1 DEESSGSS
9 PSSPQ
14 IVARRGKFDD
24 EEEDGDVLDSWDA
37 AEDSEV
43 EREKA
48 KKAAEA
54 KAKAEEEAKKN
65 HKSKSQRIEE
75 RRQENMRK
83 RMEDLDFDSDDDED
97 EAERKARLRR
107 EQKESDL
114 KHAEDLF
121 EGIGVP
127 ATRSN
132 PKAITVAD
140 EKQPGNAIDLSAMPL
155 FNPTTK
161 DQFAKLREILAP
173 LLVSNVKKAQYT
185 IFMQEFAKD
194 IVKELPSD
202 QIKKIAS
209 GLTTLSNEKMRE
221 EKKPQREARSPKPQ
235 RPRPL
240 LQVPETLRLTQ
251 LPTMTVSMSKLI
263 EMPYKCMAKY

>member
-1 DEESSGSS
+1 MAKDSWDDEESSGSA
-9 PSSPQ
+9 PGSPQ
-14 IVARRGKFDD
+14 IIARRGKFDD
-24 EEEDGDVLDSWDA
+24 EEEDDVLDSWDA

-65 HKSKSQRIEE
+65 HKTKSQRIEE

-83 RMEDLDFDSDDDED
+83 RMEGLDFESDEEDD
-97 EAERKARLRR
+97 AERKARLRR

-127 ATRSN
+127 ASRSN

-161 DQFAKLREILAP
+161 DQFAKLRETLAP

-185 IFMQEFAKD
+185 LFMQEFVKD
-194 IVKELPSD
+194 ICKELPSD
-202 QIKKIAS
+202 QIKKVSS

-221 EKKPQREARSPKPQ
+221 EKEAAKGGKKTKAAKAKTTLAGARN
-235 RPRPL
+235 L
-240 LQVPETLRLTQ
+240 ETDTTAYDDGLDDDDF
-251 LPTMTVSMSKLI
+251 M
-263 EMPYKCMAKY
+263 

>member
-1 DEESSGSS
+1 MAGNWDDEESSGSS

-14 IVARRGKFDD
+14 IIARRSKFDD
-24 EEEDGDVLDSWDA
+24 EEEEGDVLDSWDA

-48 KKAAEA
+48 KKAADA

-83 RMEDLDFDSDDDED
+83 RLEDADFDSEDDED
-97 EAERKARLRR
+97 EAKRKARLRR

-140 EKQPGNAIDLSAMPL
+140 EKQPGNAIDLSAMSL
-155 FNPTTK
+155 FSPSTK
-161 DQFAKLREILAP
+161 DQFAKLREVLAP
-173 LLVSNVKKAQYT
+173 LLVQNARKAQYT
-185 IFMQEFAKD
+185 LFMQEFAKD

-221 EKKPQREARSPKPQ
+221 EKEAAKGGKKSKAAKTKTTLAGARN
-235 RPRPL
+235 L
-240 LQVPETLRLTQ
+240 ETDTTAYDDGLDDDDF
-251 LPTMTVSMSKLI
+251 M
-263 EMPYKCMAKY
+263 

>member
-1 DEESSGSS
+1 VRHEPFTCC
-9 PSSPQ
+9 PSVTDLRLQ
-14 IVARRGKFDD
+14 
-24 EEEDGDVLDSWDA
+24 VLESWDA

-43 EREKA
+43 EREKQ

-83 RMEDLDFDSDDDED
+83 RLEDADFESDSED
-97 EAERKARLRR
+97 EAERKARLRQ

-114 KHAEDLF
+114 RHAEDLF

-140 EKQPGNAIDLSAMPL
+140 ESQPGNAIDLSAMPL
-155 FNPTTK
+155 FSPGNK
-161 DQFAKLREILAP
+161 DQFAKLREILTP
-173 LLVSNVKKAQYT
+173 LLVQNTKKAQYT
-185 IFMQEFAKD
+185 LFMQEFVKD
-194 IVKELPSD
+194 ICKELPSD

-221 EKKPQREARSPKPQ
+221 EKEALKGGKK
-235 RPRPL
+235 
-240 LQVPETLRLTQ
+240 
-251 LPTMTVSMSKLI
+251 SKA
-263 EMPYKCMAKY
+263 AKTKTSLAGGRNVEADTNAYEDDLGE

>member
-1 DEESSGSS
+1 MAGNWDDEESSGSS

-48 KKAAEA
+48 KKAADA

-83 RMEDLDFDSDDDED
+83 RLEGLDFESDDED
-97 EAERKARLRR
+97 ESERRARLRR

-121 EGIGVP
+121 DGIGVP

-140 EKQPGNAIDLSAMPL
+140 AEQPGNAIDLSAMPL

-161 DQFAKLREILAP
+161 DQFTQLRDILGP
-173 LLVSNVKKAQYT
+173 LLVANVKKAQYT

-221 EKKPQREARSPKPQ
+221 EKEAAKGGKKSKAQKTKTTLAGARN
-235 RPRPL
+235 L
-240 LQVPETLRLTQ
+240 ETDTTAYDDGLD
-251 LPTMTVSMSKLI
+251 
-263 EMPYKCMAKY
+263 E